1 MTETGNVF
9 VTKEIMGHSSTA
21 AIGRYQHPALAG
33 MAGAINARN
42 VRNQEKVTK
51 KLQSQNAPKVM
62 QASY

>member
-42 VRNQEKVTK
+42 VRN
-51 KLQSQNAPKVM
+51 
-62 QASY
+62 